1 MHALVRQKMETA
13 SSQPVIRQLPLRE
26 ATLVR
31 SACALPSI
39 AAIAEELV
47 LNALDAGASEVSVSI
62 DVLGYN
68 IQVRDNG
75 CGIDLDGLRMIGDR
89 HVTSKLASLAD
100 LDSGEAF
107 RTFGFRGE
115 ALHILGTVSV
125 LEIISCAAV
134 APSSTHAAVLRF
146 GLRQSVGP
154 AREVR
159 AVGTTVTA
167 RDIFANR
174 SVSRKQ
180 QQRPGAAAGEL
191 ERARSRLMALAIA
204 HPAVALR
211 LHDLGCN
218 LTVLRTSITS
228 SPLSSLRASLGDLE
242 PPPMAPL
249 AHVHA
254 GFSLEGFVAV
264 PPAGHRSR
272 ECQHLFLNQ
281 RPLSPRTELHQLLE
295 AALTKVALALT
306 AASAPTAGGSAQSP
320 TSVPHAAFVLFLRC
334 PPSCFDLTLEPDKSD
349 ATFIDGGLTAALTL
363 AQALTHFV
371 SLHCEPALSTHAA
384 ARLIE
389 ACLPTSSRRSGGA
402 SGARNGS
409 ASATAGTKGTKG
421 SGAGSRSSG
430 GSRSASAATGSS
442 EGGGAA
448 GSSEASRLP
457 SPSLASQLGLMA
469 PLAPITASQKAPK
482 RPFAP
487 LATIAPR
494 QRLDTVPVGEVSES
508 ARSALAFGSLFDP
521 QLPWEAEADT
531 RALAVPASAMVGAP
545 ISTAFMSH
553 ARLERLVAFA
563 QLERKFILATADHAL
578 YAIDQHA
585 ADERVQLEALLRA
598 TVQSCGRPLAGS
610 VGERALRPPAKLAL
624 TPHEHAMLRRHRVRL
639 AEWGW
644 RLREEGMDA
653 RTLMLDALPQL
664 QSVDLGER
672 AMLEF
677 AHVLE
682 DTAGGST
689 LAPPAVLRV
698 LASKACR
705 RAIMFGDTL
714 SMPQCQAL
722 LDELARCEQPL
733 QCAHGRPTIAPLVD
747 LAALRLPERVEGEM

>member
-1 MHALVRQKMETA
+1 METELA
-13 SSQPVIRQLPLRE
+13 TSAHPAIRRLPLRE

-47 LNALDAGASEVSVSI
+47 LNALDAGASEVSVSV
-62 DVLGYN
+62 DVLGCY

-125 LEIISCAAV
+125 LEIISCAAA

-154 AREVR
+154 AHEVR

-167 RDIFANR
+167 RDLFANR

-180 QQRPGAAAGEL
+180 HQRPGAAAAEV
-191 ERARSRLMALAIA
+191 EQARSRLMALAIA

-228 SPLSSLRASLGDLE
+228 SPLSSLRASLGELE

-249 AHVHA
+249 AFMHA
-254 GFSLEGFVAV
+254 GFSLEGFAAV

-306 AASAPTAGGSAQSP
+306 AATAPTAGGSAQAP

-349 ATFIDGGLTAALTL
+349 ATFIDGGLTASLTL
-363 AQALTHFV
+363 VQAITRFV
-371 SLHCEPALSTHAA
+371 SMHCEPALSTHAA
-384 ARLIE
+384 SRLIE
-389 ACLPTSSRRSGGA
+389 ACLPTSSRRSGVG
-402 SGARNGS
+402 SGARGGS
-409 ASATAGTKGTKG
+409 ASATAGTKGIKG
-421 SGAGSRSSG
+421 SGTGSRSSG

-448 GSSEASRLP
+448 GSSEAARLP
-457 SPSLASQLGLMA
+457 PSSLASQLGLMA
-469 PLAPITASQKAPK
+469 PLAPITAPLKAPK

-494 QRLDTVPVGEVSES
+494 QRLNTVPVGEGSES

-531 RALAVPASAMVGAP
+531 LDNRTQAGPASALPGAP
-545 ISTAFMSH
+545 MSAAVVST

-598 TVQSCGRPLAGS
+598 TVQPCGRPLAGS
-610 VGERALRPPAKLAL
+610 VGERALRPPARLVL
-624 TPHEHAMLRRHRVRL
+624 TPHEHATLRRHRARL

-653 RTLMLDALPQL
+653 RTLMLDAMPQL

-672 AMLEF
+672 AMLEY
-677 AHVLE
+677 AQALE

-714 SMPQCQAL
+714 SVPQCQAL
-722 LDELARCEQPL
+722 LKELARCEQPL
-733 QCAHGRPTIAPLVD
+733 QCAHGRPTIATLVD
-747 LAALRLPERVEGEM
+747 LAALRLPERMEGDL